1 MHAGDGNVHT
11 NIPVN
16 SNDYEMMQ
24 EAERIVD
31 EVMELAHRL
40 DGVISGEHGIGL
52 TKFQY
57 LDKAV
62 VDNFVEY
69 KRKVDPEGRFNR
81 GKLMPGSGLANAYT
95 PSLRLVQQEALIL
108 EQSELGALNDD
119 IKNCLRCGK

>member
-31 EVMELAHRL
+31 RVMALAVAL

-52 TKFQY
+52 TKIRY
-57 LDKAV
+57 LRPEAIQA
-62 VDNFVEY
+62 FTEY
-69 KRKVDPEGRFNR
+69 KERVDPRGVFNR
-81 GKLMPGSGLANAYT
+81 GKLLRGSGLANAYT
-95 PSLRLVQQEALIL
+95 PSLRLVQQEALLL
-108 EQSELGALNDD
+108 EASELGALNDD
-119 IKNCLRCGK
+119 IRSCLR